1 MAVFKYVAISRSGT
15 KITGD
20 IDAENIRIARYLL
33 YKKNMHV
40 LSIKKRILLFNKY
53 VVKKNSNK
61 TDLVLITRQIA
72 TLVNASMPLDEVLDI
87 VGKQNSKSKMI
98 EIIQRI
104 RVNIQEGHSFAD
116 ALSPFPA
123 VFSPLYKT
131 MVTAGEVSGHLGLV
145 LVRLADHIEQTQKIQ
160 RKIIQA
166 LIYPCVLVLISLSVI
181 IILLTAVVPN
191 IVEQFSFSETALP
204 LSTKVLMI
212 LSYSIKENVIFIMA
226 IGVSA
231 VIFLNRLLKINKINV
246 FFHRHYLS
254 LPMLGNMFVRIN
266 TSRYLRTLTTLHSNG
281 VTIVQAM
288 SISNAVLTNVY
299 IKNKLNISVKLV
311 SEGCSLS
318 SSLVDSGVFPPIILH
333 MIISGERSGKVDH
346 MLETVAGVQEEELM
360 NQISIVMSLLEP
372 TIIIVMAAFISF
384 VILSILQ
391 PILEINSLVM

>member
-1 MAVFKYVAISRSGT
+1 
-15 KITGD
+15 
-20 IDAENIRIARYLL
+20 
-33 YKKNMHV
+33 
-40 LSIKKRILLFNKY
+40 
-53 VVKKNSNK
+53 
-61 TDLVLITRQIA
+61 
-72 TLVNASMPLDEVLDI
+72 
-87 VGKQNSKSKMI
+87 
-98 EIIQRI
+98 
-104 RVNIQEGHSFAD
+104 
-116 ALSPFPA
+116 
-123 VFSPLYKT
+123 
-131 MVTAGEVSGHLGLV
+131 
-145 LVRLADHIEQTQKIQ
+145 
-160 RKIIQA
+160 
-166 LIYPCVLVLISLSVI
+166 
-181 IILLTAVVPN
+181 
-191 IVEQFSFSETALP
+191 
-204 LSTKVLMI
+204 
-212 LSYSIKENVIFIMA
+212 
-226 IGVSA
+226 
-231 VIFLNRLLKINKINV
+231 
-246 FFHRHYLS
+246 HYLS

-333 MIISGERSGKVDH
+333 MIISGERSGKLDH